1 MLVVREQHQCS
12 ALHGIAWFPV
22 AVIAA
27 LVLLLLGALHTI
39 GMCCDA
45 ASAVTGYHVLGWQFV
60 GEREYY
66 FDVSRGAMK
75 ISYNW

>member
-1 MLVVREQHQCS
+1 MQCIAWYCMVSCGRDRSIGVVAAL
-12 ALHGIAWFPV
+12 ALHA
-22 AVIAA
+22 
-27 LVLLLLGALHTI
+27 I

-45 ASAVTGYHVLGWQFV
+45 VSAVTGYHVLGWQFV